1 MSSWLDSCNKPFFAP
16 NSNRFFDLR
25 QQQGLAQIM
34 FVELQ
39 DLMKSNKVRRTQM
52 ILEDECMVL
61 MEAAFWHLTCCIVQG
76 TSVSLL
82 LPS

>member
-16 NSNRFFDLR
+16 NSNSFFDLG
-25 QQQGLAQIM
+25 QQGLAQIM

-61 MEAAFWHLTCCIVQG
+61 MEAAFWHLTCCIVQR